1 MAAQS
6 PFLLLRSRK
15 SGPRVE
21 TKLLPPLSRGLGAVP
36 PAGGLSP
43 GAPGSCCS
51 RPCLRATGGCRAAA
65 PPEGPP
71 ATGARLGGT
80 KGAEHS
86 PQQRRRAALAA
97 GARGPPP
104 RVTWLGAE
112 QRIKAALWSRN
123 KGPPRARAEVGR
135 GFGCRQGEARR
146 GTASEG
152 PGRGSEAGAGGEQG
166 TRCGPAADQGAQCA
180 LCMRNTKEP
189 RPSPKSKDTGCE
201 EGLGK
206 QGGRVA
212 HLDVQPGCPGQ
223 KPCRATVPLLP
234 DALLPG

>member
-104 RVTWLGAE
+104 G
-112 QRIKAALWSRN
+112 SRGSAPSRGS
-123 KGPPRARAEVGR
+123 KRLCGR
-135 GFGCRQGEARR
+135 GTRGLPERGQRWGGASAAGKGKLGGGPLPRGRAGGARR
-146 GTASEG
+146 G
-152 PGRGSEAGAGGEQG
+152 PVGSRTPAVAQQL
-166 TRCGPAADQGAQCA
+166 TRAHSVLCA
-180 LCMRNTKEP
+180 
-189 RPSPKSKDTGCE
+189 
-201 EGLGK
+201 
-206 QGGRVA
+206 
-212 HLDVQPGCPGQ
+212 
-223 KPCRATVPLLP
+223 
-234 DALLPG
+234 